1 MTVLMFWRTQK
12 NQPHHLLH
20 SEAASLSTRVLY
32 WWCWDHGLD
41 HGRYW
46 TKLVTWFEGRRV
58 VSSEGLDQNVLLSF
72 DPDLQR
78 PAKNHRALLHSD
90 VCDPAFSPFPD
101 RGVRLPRQVILFLAE
116 RPQQVQ
122 MFWVADC
129 HSRVQ
134 DQGAHVVFVDHS
146 FHPRDPG
153 HVDLNQNNKLSRPHT
168 DPESTDDQQKQ

>member
-1 MTVLMFWRTQK
+1 M
-12 NQPHHLLH
+12 
-20 SEAASLSTRVLY
+20 
-32 WWCWDHGLD
+32 
-41 HGRYW
+41 
-46 TKLVTWFEGRRV
+46 

-78 PAKNHRALLHSD
+78 PAKKHRALLHSD
-90 VCDPAFSPFPD
+90 VCDPAFSPLLD

-153 HVDLNQNNKLSRPHT
+153 HVDLNINNKLSRPHT
-168 DPESTDDQQKQ
+168 DPESTDDQQKHRAKAETHHGVDKDRVSQAEHRSGSVCHTLDRLADGPGDLQGQKKKKV